1 MRVRILGECMKF
13 HSDVV
18 RNKLWGDD
26 RQNRCPSC
34 QPSAVHVASSNHVCN
49 WSWLHTGNKRCNVN
63 EQEWFC
69 FCFAVEVMWLSWW
82 EWDHLLSI
90 RLMRMIQWV
99 YDQFMMRIKPS
110 MQEHISLMA
119 FLSYLSLFFYSQ
131 HYLFSVWVSS
141 FFSLSYS
148 LLWLVVLIFWLELT
162 VLMSLVTAGQ
172 KIKSKARLCR
182 DGECV

>member
-82 EWDHLLSI
+82 EWDRLLSI

-110 MQEHISLMA
+110 LQEHIWWLSGHTS
-119 FLSYLSLFFYSQ
+119 FVSYLSFFLQSA
-131 HYLFSVWVSS
+131 LS
-141 FFSLSYS
+141 FFCLSFFIFLS
-148 LLWLVVLIFWLELT
+148 LLL
-162 VLMSLVTAGQ
+162 SLVIGRIDFLAWIDRSDELGHSRSKDQ
-172 KIKSKARLCR
+172 KQ
-182 DGECV
+182 G